1 MVLIREFRIVLP
13 FTMDEYRTG
22 QKYSVAAAS
31 RLVTK
36 GADGVEVRVNQQ
48 LFDEQDPT
56 KFVGTY
62 TDKVYHMDAY
72 LPAWIK
78 KVLPASA
85 TRIYETATDK
95 YPHCKTVCTFP
106 FLGDRFELTIESR
119 HAADRGETENIH
131 GLSGEDLKRREI
143 IRMDFAADPLSS
155 KDKENQPEVGDPRT
169 FKSVKSG
176 RGPLPK
182 GWQKTADPVM
192 CAYKLVTVRCKVF
205 ALQSKLEKYLI
216 EFEHQVFLRFHKQLF
231 CWQDEWWGMTHEQL
245 VEYEN
250 QVFAEMGK
258 EIHANS
264 TDPSPAEE
272 KVLEEEVQHNLEQL
286 ALAAP
291 PDDAEAKEEDAGD
304 AAGSNALK
312 SSS

>member
-1 MVLIREFRIVLP
+1 MVLIREFRIILP
-13 FTMDEYRTG
+13 FSMDEYRTG
-22 QKYSVAAAS
+22 QKYSVARAS

-72 LPAWIK
+72 LPGWIK
-78 KVLPASA
+78 KVLPSSA
-85 TRIYETATDK
+85 TRIFETATDK

-119 HAADRGETENIH
+119 HAADRGETVNIH
-131 GLSGEDLKRREI
+131 GLSGDDLKRREI
-143 IRMDFAADPLSS
+143 IKMDFAADQLSN
-155 KDKENQPEVGDPRT
+155 KDQQADTGDPRT

-176 RGPLPK
+176 RGPLAK
-182 GWQKTADPVM
+182 GWQKTAEPVM

-216 EFEHQVFLRFHKQLF
+216 QFEHEVFLRFHKQLF
-231 CWQDEWWGMTHEQL
+231 CWQDDWWGMTHDQL

-250 QVFAEMGK
+250 QLFEEMGK
-258 EIHANS
+258 EIHANFK
-264 TDPSPAEE
+264 DPSPAEE
-272 KVLEEEVQHNLEQL
+272 KVLEEEVVHNLEQL

-291 PDDAEAKEEDAGD
+291 PEDADANVEDAGD
-304 AAGSNALK
+304 SAGNDVLK